1 MRWKRWRKKLAC
13 LFILALGI
21 TLSGCGSVGGNDVSV
36 SVDEIDFSSFSAED
50 QKFIELNGT
59 EAKVTTGND
68 EVDQAINDRLAQE
81 TQDFLADADE
91 VLTEAKTFHNE
102 AAADDEWAKQT
113 VFADNLSVRNAY
125 VSGDVL
131 SIIYEHYTYMGG
143 AHGGSERYAY
153 NFDLTGRSCDD
164 VGWD

>member
-1 MRWKRWRKKLAC
+1 MKKKLAC

-36 SVDEIDFSSFSAED
+36 SVDKIDFSSFSAED
-50 QKFIELNGT
+50 KKLIELNGT

-68 EVDQAINDRLAQE
+68 EVDRAINDRLAQE

-91 VLTEAKTFHNE
+91 VLAEAKTFHNE

-113 VFADNLSVRNAY
+113 VFADDLSVRNAEM
-125 VSGDVL
+125 S
-131 SIIYEHYTYMGG
+131 
-143 AHGGSERYAY
+143 
-153 NFDLTGRSCDD
+153 
-164 VGWD
+164 